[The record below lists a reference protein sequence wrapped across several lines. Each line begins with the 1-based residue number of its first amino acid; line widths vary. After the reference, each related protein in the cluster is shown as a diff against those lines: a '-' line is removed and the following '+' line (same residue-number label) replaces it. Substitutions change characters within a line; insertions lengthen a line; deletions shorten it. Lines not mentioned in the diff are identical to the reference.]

1 MPAAALHLE
10 LVFSR
15 PETTLSVTRGAAR
28 LLMDM
33 GYAPLLEVCL
43 PNGRRADVMALGPK
57 GDIVICEVKSG
68 IEDYRVD
75 RKWPEY
81 APFCDAFFFAV
92 APEFPQDVLPDEPGL
107 IVADGFGGA
116 VVRDAPVSPLA
127 PARRKALTLAFARL
141 GALRTMR
148 EGEGLGLRG
157 IDAGIPGSGRLAESH
172 GTGGGDLSTNATISE
187 RGEIRS
193 DTAGAS
199 RGCIGPREHR

>member
-1 MPAAALHLE
+1 MPAAALEIE

-15 PETTLSVTRGAAR
+15 PQTTLAVTRGAGR
-28 LLMDM
+28 LMLDL
-33 GYAPLLEVCL
+33 GYIPLLEVGL

-92 APEFPQDVLPDEPGL
+92 APEFPQGILPDEPGL
-107 IVADGFGGA
+107 VVCDGFGGA
-116 VVRDAPVSPLA
+116 VLREAPRTPLA

-141 GALRTMR
+141 AAMRTLR
-148 EGEGLGLRG
+148 L
-157 IDAGIPGSGRLAESH
+157 DQAGG
-172 GTGGGDLSTNATISE
+172 
-187 RGEIRS
+187 
-193 DTAGAS
+193 
-199 RGCIGPREHR
+199 